1 MKTGIDLLT
10 DARLNKGSAFTL
22 TERHELHLLGL
33 LPPHVST
40 MKEQVKRVTENLAKQ
55 KDPIDKYVF
64 LSLLIKRN
72 ERLFYRVLI
81 DNIVDLMPIV
91 YTPTVGQA
99 CLEFAHIF
107 RDTQGCYVAEHH
119 RGKIKTV
126 LSNWPEKDI
135 RLIVVTDGER
145 ILGLGD
151 LGTNGM
157 GIPIGKVALYCAC
170 AGISPSQCMA
180 VTLDVGTNNKASL
193 IDPLYLGT
201 RKPRTRGAEYLSLI
215 DEFVSSVHELF
226 PQALIQFEDF
236 SSPNARTLLSLY
248 QHKTLCF
255 NDDIQGTAAVAV
267 AGLFA
272 STRLTGVSLS
282 AMRFL
287 FVGAGSAT
295 SGIGELLVEALM
307 REGLSR
313 TEACAKIRYV
323 DHHGL
328 LTKGR
333 TDVPEILQE
342 FCVDESNMPLD
353 QIVSHFKPHALLGAT
368 GSPGI
373 FSEAVLRAMA
383 AVNPVPIIFAL
394 SNPTSRAECTAIEAY
409 EATDGRAIFAS
420 GSPFG
425 IVHYQGKIRIP
436 GQGNNAYIFPGLGL
450 GALTVKA
457 KAITNNQLVA
467 AARALADCV
476 SNDQLQQGC
485 LYPPLENI
493 REVSALIAREVAQ
506 SVLEDETRDEELP
519 ATFISDIQ
527 NAMYD
532 PYY

>member
-22 TERHELHLLGL
+22 DERHELGLLGL

-40 MKEQVKRVTENLAKQ
+40 MKEQVQRVSENLAKQ

-64 LSLLIKRN
+64 LSLLVKRN

-81 DNIVDLMPIV
+81 DNIVELMPIV

-107 RDTQGCYVAEHH
+107 RDTQGCYVAQHH
-119 RGKIKTV
+119 KGNIKKV
-126 LSNWPEKDI
+126 LGNWPAKDI

-170 AGISPSQCMA
+170 AGIHPSQCMA
-180 VTLDVGTNNKASL
+180 VTIDVGTNNNASL

-201 RKPRTRGAEYLSLI
+201 RKPRTRGEEYLSLI
-215 DEFVSSVHELF
+215 DEFITSVNELF
-226 PQALIQFEDF
+226 PKALIQFEDF
-236 SSPNARTLLSLY
+236 SSPNARTLLNHY

-255 NDDIQGTAAVAV
+255 NDDIQGTAAVAL

-272 STRLTGVSLS
+272 STRLTGVRLKD
-282 AMRFL
+282 MRFL

-295 SGIGELLVEALM
+295 SGIGELLVEALIC
-307 REGLSR
+307 EGLPLKEAYSR
-313 TEACAKIRYV
+313 IRYI
-323 DHHGL
+323 DHNGL
-328 LTKGR
+328 LTAKR
-333 TDVPEILQE
+333 TDIPEVLRP
-342 FCVDESNMPLD
+342 FCVDSDSLTILD
-353 QIVSHFKPHALLGAT
+353 AVEQFKPHALLGAT

-373 FSEAVLRAMA
+373 FSEPVLNAMA
-383 AVNPVPIIFAL
+383 RHNLMPIIFAL
-394 SNPTSRAECTAIEAY
+394 SNPTSRAECTALQAY
-409 EATDGRAIFAS
+409 EATEGRALFAS

-425 IVHYQGKIRIP
+425 IVHYKGDIRIP

-450 GALTVKA
+450 GALSVSA

-467 AARALADCV
+467 AARALSECV
-476 SNDQLQQGC
+476 SDNQLQQGC

-506 SVLEDETRDEELP
+506 SILEDEKRSETLP
-519 ATFISDIQ
+519 DSYITDIQ
-527 NAMYD
+527 DSMYD
-532 PYY
+532 PHY